1 MQLLEDRIRK
11 DGKVREGNV
20 LKVDSF
26 LNHQM
31 DVNLFRE
38 IGKEFQRRFAGEE
51 ITKIL
56 PSRHLESELP
66 VLWLKFLMFRLCLQ
80 RKHRPKISPEM
91 FIPQK

>member
-38 IGKEFQRRFAGEE
+38 ID
-51 ITKIL
+51 
-56 PSRHLESELP
+56 
-66 VLWLKFLMFRLCLQ
+66 
-80 RKHRPKISPEM
+80 RKSVV
-91 FIPQK
+91 

>member
-38 IGKEFQRRFAGEE
+38 IGKEFQR
-51 ITKIL
+51 
-56 PSRHLESELP
+56 SRKS
-66 VLWLKFLMFRLCLQ
+66 
-80 RKHRPKISPEM
+80 
-91 FIPQK
+91 

>member
-38 IGKEFQRRFAGEE
+38 IGKEFQRRFAGGDHENPDHRG
-51 ITKIL
+51 IWN
-56 PSRHLESELP
+56 RNC
-66 VLWLKFLMFRLCLQ
+66 LCCG
-80 RKHRPKISPEM
+80 
-91 FIPQK
+91 

>member
-38 IGKEFQRRFAGEE
+38 SEKSFSVVLRERR
-51 ITKIL
+51 
-56 PSRHLESELP
+56 SRKS
-66 VLWLKFLMFRLCLQ
+66 
-80 RKHRPKISPEM
+80 
-91 FIPQK
+91 

>member
-56 PSRHLESELP
+56 PDHQDPYDRSIWNRNC
-66 VLWLKFLMFRLCLQ
+66 LCCG
-80 RKHRPKISPEM
+80 
-91 FIPQK
+91 

>member
-56 PSRHLESELP
+56 TM
-66 VLWLKFLMFRLCLQ
+66 KFLMFRLCLQ
-80 RKHRPKISPEM
+80 RKHRPKISPAM

>member
-56 PSRHLESELP
+56 TIEASGIGIAC
-66 VLWLKFLMFRLCLQ
+66 VGLKFLMFRLCLQ

>member
-56 PSRHLESELP
+56 T
-66 VLWLKFLMFRLCLQ
+66 
-80 RKHRPKISPEM
+80 I
-91 FIPQK
+91 